1 MPEQPAAS
9 TRDQT
14 QTSVVLLGADGVWA
28 LTAPFG
34 APAAA
39 VPTALF
45 QCPHAYA
52 AIDVDFFAPLPLVID
67 ANADG
72 LDDFFLPG
80 LQTHCLALQQSD
92 GTFTL
97 QSLQQRLPVTLLMP
111 PFERAQLSFELPPLP
126 LVVDLNGDGRTDLL
140 QGSNAAVGYFL
151 QQSDGSFHRVAQP
164 LPLPVTLAG
173 SERQIR
179 QFKQLSRYQ
188 FERFEDINRDG
199 VPDLLLKHQQYGE
212 DLQDSVARLKIW
224 YGAFAGVDAT
234 VVPAEASKNGDGG
247 RADTTSVQAGRTQT
261 SQVAQTSAALQL
273 SFSGTPAV
281 LDLPGEL
288 VSLQFADFN
297 GDRRLDASLLSAEL
311 GAGSLMSALIG
322 KGVALDIRLYP
333 QQADGRFAKRAVASY
348 ETTYTLDVANT
359 NIGVVFST
367 AHFNA
372 DNAAD
377 LLFLNDHQQ
386 LQLMQGS
393 GNSRLSSK
401 PQRLQAELPDRL
413 QWISVLDIEQ
423 DGIAELLLRHLQPN
437 GQLALQLVR
446 LVSAD

>member
-1 MPEQPAAS
+1 M
-9 TRDQT
+9 
-14 QTSVVLLGADGVWA
+14 
-28 LTAPFG
+28 
-34 APAAA
+34 
-39 VPTALF
+39 
-45 QCPHAYA
+45 
-52 AIDVDFFAPLPLVID
+52 
-67 ANADG
+67 
-72 LDDFFLPG
+72 
-80 LQTHCLALQQSD
+80 
-92 GTFTL
+92 
-97 QSLQQRLPVTLLMP
+97 
-111 PFERAQLSFELPPLP
+111 
-126 LVVDLNGDGRTDLL
+126 
-140 QGSNAAVGYFL
+140 
-151 QQSDGSFHRVAQP
+151 
-164 LPLPVTLAG
+164 
-173 SERQIR
+173 
-179 QFKQLSRYQ
+179 
-188 FERFEDINRDG
+188 
-199 VPDLLLKHQQYGE
+199 
-212 DLQDSVARLKIW
+212 
-224 YGAFAGVDAT
+224 
-234 VVPAEASKNGDGG
+234 
-247 RADTTSVQAGRTQT
+247 
-261 SQVAQTSAALQL
+261 
-273 SFSGTPAV
+273 
-281 LDLPGEL
+281 
-288 VSLQFADFN
+288 SLQFADFN

-311 GAGSLMSALIG
+311 GAGSLMSALMG
-322 KGVALDIRLYP
+322 NGVALDIRLYP